1 METHKVALVTGSS
14 RGIGKEIALRLADV
28 VYAVAIHYFKQ
39 REAAEDVVKGIEK
52 KGKLSAA
59 FQADLTKES
68 QAVDLIRKVEKR
80 FQKIDIIVNNFGP
93 LLLKPWEKV
102 SASEWEYIFR
112 SNFESA
118 LFCIKAVL
126 PGMRERKWGRIV
138 NLGYG
143 RVEQL
148 VAFPTI
154 TPYAISKTG
163 LLILTRTV
171 ASSETS
177 SGITV
182 NMVSPGLMEEGI
194 LPAGKDISREI
205 IGKFKDVAEA
215 VLFLVSDEAA
225 SITGT
230 NVIVSGSWKM

>member
-1 METHKVALVTGSS
+1 LETHKVALVTGSS

>member
-28 VYAVAIHYFKQ
+28 VSAVAIHYFKQ
-39 REAAEDVVKGIEK
+39 RENAEHVVKEIKK

-59 FQADLTKES
+59 FRADLTKEK
-68 QAVDLIRKVEKR
+68 QATDLICRVKKR
-80 FQKIDIIVNNFGP
+80 FQKIDILINNFGP

-112 SNFESA
+112 SNLESA

-126 PGMRERKWGRIV
+126 PGMRERKWGRII
-138 NLGYG
+138 NLGYS
-143 RVEQL
+143 RAEQL

-171 ASSETS
+171 AASEVS
-177 SGITV
+177 SGVTV
-182 NMVSPGLMEEGI
+182 NMVSPGLMEGGI
-194 LPAGKDISREI
+194 LPPDKNIPKEI
-205 IGKFKDVAEA
+205 IGKFKDVAET
-215 VLFLVSDEAA
+215 VLFLVSEEAA

-230 NVIVSGSWKM
+230 NVIVSGFWKL